1 MFKIKLSPQSSSFI
15 EHKKTSINVDGSK
28 IIYDGEEYD
37 FSLMPDNSQVEG
49 EFPAEGII
57 KKINGVV
64 HITLQY
70 KYNSGLAEFNQSTD
84 INDYIFD
91 VSDGEVPCPIVWKQ
105 EQNLPDLAPV
115 TDVIEPIII
124 EGTENV

>member
-15 EHKKTSINVDGSK
+15 DSKHTNISVDSSK

-49 EFPAEGII
+49 ELPAEGII

-64 HITLQY
+64 HITLHY
-70 KYNSGLAEFNQSTD
+70 KYNSSLAEFNQSTD

-91 VSDGEVPCPIVWKQ
+91 VSDGEVPCPIVWKS
-105 EQNLPDLAPV
+105 EQNLTDLAPIV
-115 TDVIEPIII
+115 NATEPVII
-124 EGTENV
+124 EGTEDV